1 MKGQHATLRQC
12 VFTLVAFCQQAKL
25 PPRKFITGCVRK
37 ALQRQRR
44 DRKEGK

>member
-1 MKGQHATLRQC
+1 MKCKYATVRQC

-25 PPRKFITGCVRK
+25 PPRKFITGCVRE

-44 DRKEGK
+44 ERKEGK